1 MRNTLQDLPTF
12 MREALD
18 DDDRDGGCDDDRDGG
33 CDDDFGEDR
42 NEDWRE
48 VTSALAEASAT
59 WLPVVPPAADELL
72 EAVNS
77 PRLRYAP
84 FFNQLSELWQLDHA
98 ALEAFFADDR
108 WSRTPLR
115 GIRVREVALP
125 TQLSDCRARVSL
137 FDAGLRFP
145 RHTHHALEQVLVME
159 GSYTDTDTGVTYGPG
174 DLHAMP
180 AGTTHGFRV
189 SLDGRCV
196 AASIHNAPFAFHSW
210 PLRVLARLTGH

>member
-18 DDDRDGGCDDDRDGG
+18 DRDQDF
-33 CDDDFGEDR
+33 DDDFGDDFDDR
-42 NEDWRE
+42 SDEDWRA

-72 EAVNS
+72 EKVSS

-84 FFNQLSELWQLDHA
+84 FFNQLSEMWQLDHA
-98 ALEAFFADDR
+98 ALEAVFADDR
-108 WSRTPLR
+108 WSRTPLP

-125 TQLSDCRARVSL
+125 TQLSECRARVSL

-145 RHTHHALEQVLVME
+145 RHTHRALERVLVME

-174 DLHAMP
+174 DLHSMP

-189 SLDGRCV
+189 SLGGRCV
-196 AASIHNAPFAFHSW
+196 AASIHNEPFAFHSW